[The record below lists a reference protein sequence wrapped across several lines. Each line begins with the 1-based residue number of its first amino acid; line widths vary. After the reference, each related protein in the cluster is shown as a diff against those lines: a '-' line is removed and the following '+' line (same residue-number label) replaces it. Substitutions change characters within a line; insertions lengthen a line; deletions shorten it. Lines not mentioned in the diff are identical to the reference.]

1 MQNHLEVL
9 IGVLNGTVG
18 DYLKRT
24 GNGLATAME
33 LVHDG
38 RPLPATRAGLAAAH
52 PNAAPRAAV
61 MVHGLM
67 STEEVFHFPDRD
79 TYATMLARDLGY
91 TPFAVRYNSGL
102 HVSENG
108 EALDDLLER
117 LVAAYPVPLEEIALV
132 GHSMGGLVIRSA
144 AHAGACHDGAASG
157 AERERRWLPL
167 ARRAFYLGSPHL
179 GTPLERFGNVLA
191 WVLGEIDTPYTDL
204 ARDIINLRSAGV
216 KDLRYGNLRREDWE
230 GDDADALLRNRRH
243 PVPLLPHVRHHLIAA
258 TLSSDPR
265 LSMLF
270 GDALVPLPSAT
281 GSARPHH
288 RSPPFP
294 AEHVKILPGLAH
306 LTLAHHPDVYAQIRA
321 WCEED
326 VRCDAGE
333 G

>member
-24 GNGLATAME
+24 GNGLATTMD
-33 LVHDG
+33 LVHGG
-38 RPLPATRAGLAAAH
+38 RPLPATREALAATHA
-52 PNAAPRAAV
+52 NATPRAVV

-67 STEEVFHFPDRD
+67 STEEVFHLPDRE
-79 TYATMLARDLGY
+79 TYATMLARDVGY

-102 HVSENG
+102 HISENG

-117 LVAAYPVPLEEIALV
+117 LVAAYPVPLQEIALV

-144 AHAGACHDGAASG
+144 AHAA
-157 AERERRWLPL
+157 AERDRRWLPL
-167 ARRAFYLGSPHL
+167 VKRAFYLGSPHL
-179 GTPLERFGNVLA
+179 GAPLERFGNVLA

-230 GDDADALLRNRRH
+230 GADADALLQNRRH
-243 PVPLLPHVRHHLIAA
+243 PVPLLPHIRHHLIAA

-265 LSMLF
+265 ISMLF
-270 GDALVPLPSAT
+270 GDALVPVPSAT
-281 GSARPHH
+281 GRARPEH
-288 RSPPFP
+288 RSPIFP
-294 AEHVKILPGLAH
+294 AEHVRVLPGLAH
-306 LTLAHHPDVYAQIRA
+306 LSLANHPDVYAQIRT
-321 WCEED
+321 WCEEEL
-326 VRCDAGE
+326 RCDAGE
-333 G
+333 V